1 MVMSIY
7 GHGFRALTGASPEAT
22 EAVIGMD
29 NAISPPL
36 AVFLHIL
43 DSASWFSF
51 SLFPFLFFHYFLY
64 PF

>member
-36 AVFLHIL
+36 AVF
-43 DSASWFSF
+43 
-51 SLFPFLFFHYFLY
+51 
-64 PF
+64 